1 MRYNG
6 NSICSKGDNMARFE
20 PFPVIR
26 PRAECAQ
33 AVCAPPYDTMDRE
46 EASRIANDHLH
57 SFIRITRSEVELPD
71 EVDPYSEAVYE
82 RAARNLKRWLE
93 EGILEQEPVDC
104 YMIYRQ
110 TSHNRTQTGIVGLA
124 SVEDYAGDI
133 IRRHE
138 LTREEKQLD
147 RTRHIEACSAHT
159 EPVFLTYRSSH
170 IVDVTVKKWIAGH
183 EPLFDFTG
191 PDGTIHR
198 MWRVDNPHAIDVLRI
213 GFEAVPLLYIADGH
227 HRAASA
233 VAVARHLQGS
243 PAGES
248 AQYFPAV
255 CFPSFDLEI
264 MDYNRV
270 VADLNGHTPEAFI
283 SSLERAR
290 FRVRPVKG
298 AMRKLTRK
306 GVFGMYLGGNWH
318 ILERDNQ
325 ALSGDPVDDLDVSI
339 LQDRILHPILGIED
353 PRTDGRIDFVGGIR
367 GLLELERIVDSGR
380 AAVAFAL
387 CPLSMDELLSVADA
401 GRMMPPKSTWF
412 EPKLASGLVLHAI
425 E

>member
-1 MRYNG
+1 M
-6 NSICSKGDNMARFE
+6 IC
-20 PFPVIR
+20 
-26 PRAECAQ
+26 
-33 AVCAPPYDTMDRE
+33 
-46 EASRIANDHLH
+46 
-57 SFIRITRSEVELPD
+57 
-71 EVDPYSEAVYE
+71 
-82 RAARNLKRWLE
+82 
-93 EGILEQEPVDC
+93 
-104 YMIYRQ
+104 RQ
-110 TSHNRTQTGIVGLA
+110 TAQNRTQTGIVGLA
-124 SVEDYAGDI
+124 SDEDYAGDI

-147 RTRHIEACSAHT
+147 RTRHIETCSAHT

-170 IVDVTVKKWIAGH
+170 IVDVTVKKWIAEH

-233 VAVARHLQGS
+233 VAVAKHLQGS
-243 PAGES
+243 PAGEN

-270 VADLNGHTPEAFI
+270 VADLNGHTHETFI

-298 AMRKLTRK
+298 AMRLTRK

-318 ILERDNQ
+318 IIEQNNQ

-367 GLLELERIVDSGR
+367 GS
-380 AAVAFAL
+380 
-387 CPLSMDELLSVADA
+387 
-401 GRMMPPKSTWF
+401 
-412 EPKLASGLVLHAI
+412 
-425 E
+425 